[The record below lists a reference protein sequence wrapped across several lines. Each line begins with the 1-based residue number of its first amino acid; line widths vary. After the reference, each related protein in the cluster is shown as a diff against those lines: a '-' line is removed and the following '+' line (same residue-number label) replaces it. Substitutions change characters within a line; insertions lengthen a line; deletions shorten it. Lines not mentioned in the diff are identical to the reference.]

1 MTDLAPI
8 LQAFFTDYL
17 RTQLRASENTVATYR
32 DAFRLLLTFAF
43 DRTGKRPSKLDM
55 ADLDATMI
63 AAFLTH
69 LEADRGNAVSTRN
82 ARLGAIHSLF
92 DYAALRMPE
101 HAGLIQQV
109 LAIPSK
115 RTDKPGVAFLT
126 SDEIRALLAVPDRN
140 TRIGRRDHTL
150 LQVATQTGLRVSELT
165 GLTCQDAWLGA
176 GPYLRC
182 DGKGRKQRCTP
193 LTPATAKLLRAWL
206 TERAGQPTDPLFCTR
221 DGNRLSR
228 DAVERLLRKHVATA
242 ARTSATLRGKKV
254 SPHVLRHSAAMALL
268 QNGVD
273 LSVIALWLG
282 HETTRTVQA
291 YLHADMT
298 IKQRALDRTAPPGCP
313 TGRYHPPDPLIAFLD
328 AL

>member
-1 MTDLAPI
+1 MSDVAPI

-32 DAFRLLLTFAF
+32 HAWRLLLVYAA
-43 DRTGKRPSKLDM
+43 DRTGKRPSKLGM
-55 ADLDATMI
+55 TDLAATTI
-63 AAFLTH
+63 TAFLTH

-82 ARLGAIHSLF
+82 NRLAAIHSLF

-109 LAIPSK
+109 LAIPPK
-115 RTDKPGVAFLT
+115 RTNKPGVAFLT
-126 SDEIRALLAVPDRN
+126 SAEIRALLAAPDR
-140 TRIGRRDHTL
+140 TTQIGRRDHTL
-150 LQVATQTGLRVSELT
+150 LLAATQTGLRVSELT
-165 GLTCQDAWLGA
+165 GLDCQDAWLGT
-176 GPYLRC
+176 GPYLHC
-182 DGKGRKQRCTP
+182 NGKGRKQRCTP
-193 LTPATAKLLRAWL
+193 LTPATAKAVRNWL
-206 TERAGQPTDPLFCTR
+206 TERAGQPADPLFCTR
-221 DGNRLSR
+221 DGNRMSR

-242 ARTSATLRGKKV
+242 ATGCPTLRNKTI

-268 QNGVD
+268 QAGVD

-313 TGRYHPPDPLIAFLD
+313 TGRYKPPDQLIAFLD

>member
-1 MTDLAPI
+1 MSDLAPI
-8 LQAFFTDYL
+8 MQAFFTDYL
-17 RTQLRASENTVATYR
+17 QTQLRASGNTVATYR
-32 DAFRLLLTFAF
+32 DACRLLLIFAV
-43 DRTGKRPSKLDM
+43 DQTGKRPSKLDM
-55 ADLDATMI
+55 TDLDAATI

-69 LEADRGNAVSTRN
+69 LEAGRGNAVSTRN
-82 ARLGAIHSLF
+82 ARLAAIHSLF
-92 DYAALRMPE
+92 GYAALRMPE

-109 LAIPSK
+109 LAIPPK
-115 RTDKPGVAFLT
+115 RTNKPGVAFLVNA
-126 SDEIRALLAVPDRN
+126 EIRALLAAPDRN

-150 LQVATQTGLRVSELT
+150 LLVASQTGLRVSELT
-165 GLTCQDAWLGA
+165 GLDCQDAWLGA

-193 LTPATAKLLRAWL
+193 LTPATAKTLRNWL
-206 TERAGQPTDPLFCTR
+206 TERAGRPTDPLFCTR
-221 DGNRLSR
+221 TGNRMSR
-228 DAVERLLRKHVATA
+228 DAVERLLRKHVAA
-242 ARTSATLRGKKV
+242 AAISCPTLLGKKI

-268 QNGVD
+268 EAGVD

-313 TGRYHPPDPLIAFLD
+313 PGRYHPPDQLIAFLD